1 MNSIYAGKRVLSIGA
16 RRRVLEALTEALNR
30 QGFSAVWTNRHKD
43 VSFLIREFDALNFDI
58 IVFGRGVSPE
68 SKERLKQAYRE
79 QNPNVTIVDGLAP
92 ITNLLVDQIKL
103 ACLPDDV
110 LPVRPETDRERH
122 LVIETRESC
131 HLTIKHYTLN
141 WLFQSKETV
150 LVNETVDAGRHK
162 FPFKR
167 SGGRNFVTVLQDG
180 IVTGVTSL

>member
-43 VSFLIREFDALNFDI
+43 VSFLIREFDALA
-58 IVFGRGVSPE
+58 
-68 SKERLKQAYRE
+68 QAYRE
-79 QNPNVTIVDGLAP
+79 QNPDVTIVDGLAP

>member
-43 VSFLIREFDALNFDI
+43 VSFLIREFDALAFDI
-58 IVFGRGVSPE
+58 IAIGRGVRPE
-68 SKERLKQAYRE
+68 NKERLKQAYRE
-79 QNPNVTIVDGLAP
+79 QNPDVTIVDGLAP

-131 HLTIKHYTLN
+131 HLTIKQLYLKLAVSIKGN
-141 WLFQSKETV
+141 V
-150 LVNETVDAGRHK
+150 AGE
-162 FPFKR
+162 
-167 SGGRNFVTVLQDG
+167 
-180 IVTGVTSL
+180 